1 MVLQL
6 SLTRKQA
13 AMMSVYTIC
22 HALPF
27 SGDHVIRVFGLRG
40 VIVPSAN
47 PSRSGFQP
55 TLHRS

>member
-1 MVLQL
+1 MALQL

-13 AMMSVYTIC
+13 VMMSVYTIC
-22 HALPF
+22 HALRF
-27 SGDHVIRVFGLRG
+27 SGDHVIRVLGLRG
-40 VIVPSAN
+40 VVVPSAD